1 MNDSEPA
8 RTFGVE
14 LPQGV
19 DWACVRRFA
28 RALDALDR
36 TTVSSDPVIRDLRL
50 ATAGLTRTEPV
61 PLLSGRGAGVD
72 FSAASAALHRA
83 LSALESRALA
93 DATPG
98 ALAELI
104 TEIDAARMA
113 LDRPDFGPV
122 PTGALAA
129 RFRDL
134 YAGMVRVRSTST
146 RLHRAWETVR

>member
-1 MNDSEPA
+1 MNVSEPA
-8 RTFGVE
+8 RTFGRQ

-28 RALDALDR
+28 RALAAVDR
-36 TTVSSDPVIRDLRL
+36 GTVSGDPVIRDLRL
-50 ATAGLTRTEPV
+50 ATTGLTRPEPLT
-61 PLLSGRGAGVD
+61 LLPGHGAAAD

-83 LSALESRALA
+83 LSTLENRALA
-93 DATPG
+93 EATPC

-104 TEIDAARMA
+104 AEVDAAGRA

-122 PTGALAA
+122 PTDALAA
-129 RFRDL
+129 RFREL
-134 YAGMVRVRSTST
+134 YAGMVRVRSVST